1 MMCPS
6 NVHAAPV
13 RRLGIVTLLAVAMS
27 VSCCAAMAQSRLVFV
42 NGQYLSDAQVAALTR
57 RSCAHIPDGAYWLN
71 WQTGAWG
78 YAGNPRVQGTV
89 GDACRGAGGSGDT
102 SRYGPYATMRRA
114 EEVANQFRGQGL
126 RAVAF
131 HNGDGYYVNVKR

>member
-6 NVHAAPV
+6 NIHSASV
-13 RRLGIVTLLAVAMS
+13 RRAGVVMSLAVAMS
-27 VSCCAAMAQSRLVFV
+27 VFSCGAMAQSRQVFV
-42 NGQYLSDAQVAALTR
+42 NGQYLSDAQVAALAR
-57 RSCAHIPDGAYWLN
+57 RNCAFIPDGAYWLN
-71 WQTGAWG
+71 LQTGAWG
-78 YAGNPRVQGTV
+78 YAGNWQVQGIL
-89 GDACRGAGGSGDT
+89 GDACRGGGGGDT

-114 EEVANQFRGQGL
+114 EEVANQYRTQGL

>member
-6 NVHAAPV
+6 IFIAAV
-13 RRLGIVTLLAVAMS
+13 RRAGVVMSLALVMS
-27 VSCCAAMAQSRLVFV
+27 VFSCGATAQSRQVFV
-42 NGQYLSDAQVAALTR
+42 NGQYLSNAQVAALAR
-57 RSCAHIPDGAYWLN
+57 RNCAHIPDGVYWLN
-71 WQTGAWG
+71 PQTGAWG
-78 YAGNPRVQGTV
+78 YAGDWQVQGV
-89 GDACRGAGGSGDT
+89 LGDACRGDGDT

-114 EEVANQFRGQGL
+114 EEVANQYRAHGL